1 MDLLEQILL
10 TSAKGGASDIFLT
23 AGKAPSVRKNG
34 TLVTGGGAVVPGS
47 VLDAFRQRL
56 LGQTGEAEYRLT
68 GARDASGTF
77 GGSRFRFNFYETVE
91 GPALAARPLKRGGDA
106 HASELNLPGIVE
118 KLCCDPRGLVLI
130 AGSTGS
136 GKSTTLAAMV
146 NYLNRNFSKHILTLE
161 DPVEYLHDDIRSLV
175 SQREIR
181 SDTESCANALRAALR
196 ENPDVIVIGEIRDTE
211 TVRAAMGAALT
222 GHLVLATIH
231 TADTVQ
237 TVERVINMFP
247 GEQRERSAADLGL
260 ALNAVLAQRLLP
272 RADGNGMIP
281 AFEIMTG
288 TPSVRKLIAERDYG
302 GLEDAVR
309 RGAAVDMIPFDR
321 AIFRLCK
328 SGHVTLEDA
337 RAAVSSKE
345 EFELLVRG
353 MESGVDSFRNHY
365 GGDSEE
371 GECVD
376 MRSLLR
382 AAMRNGA
389 SDLIL
394 SAGTSPT
401 LRINGMLRALDLPGM
416 TERDIRRLL
425 HSVITQRQR
434 IEFEEKRELDF
445 ALSVNLKQD
454 DGTEK
459 QCRFRLNGFYQRG
472 TVGAVARVVN
482 LVIPPPEALC
492 IPPAVLGLIEKRQG
506 LILVTGPTGSGKS
519 TTLASLIDRINRSR
533 PAHIITIEDPIEYVH
548 GNIQSIVEQ
557 RELHADTMSF
567 STALKYALR
576 QNPDVIMV
584 GEMRDVETMAAALT
598 AAETGHLVL
607 ATIHTNSAPQ
617 TVDRIVDSF
626 PVAHQNQI
634 RLQLASVLLGVISQR
649 LLPGRN
655 GGRAAAFEVM
665 IGTPPVQAN
674 IREGKTHQLQSV
686 IETGGKDGMITL
698 EKALERLYDQ
708 GLVTLDEIKRFKVD
722 CKQVASYV

>member
-1 MDLLEQILL
+1 MDTIEQTLL
-10 TSAKGGASDIFLT
+10 SFANSASDIFFS
-23 AGKAPSVRKNG
+23 AGKIPALRKSG
-34 TLVTGGGAVVPGS
+34 VLVSAGGEAIPGS
-47 VLDAFRQRL
+47 ILDTFRRQI
-56 LGQTGEAEYRLT
+56 LGQAGESEYLLS

-77 GGSRFRFNFYETVE
+77 GGVRFRFNFFNTVE
-91 GPALAARPLKRGGDA
+91 GPALAVRPLKRGSDVFA
-106 HASELNLPGIVE
+106 AELNLPEAVE
-118 KLCCDPRGLVLI
+118 KLCCLPRGLILI

-161 DPVEYLHDDIRSLV
+161 DPVEFLHDDIRSLV

-181 SDTESCANALRAALR
+181 SDNQSCAEALRAALR
-196 ENPDVIVIGEIRDTE
+196 ENPDVIVIGEIRDME

-222 GHLVLATIH
+222 GHLVLSTIH

-237 TVERVINMFP
+237 TVERIINIFP

-272 RADGNGMIP
+272 CADGSGMIP

-288 TPSVRKLIAERDYG
+288 TPLVRKLIAERDYG

-309 RGAAVDMIPFDR
+309 RGASMDMIPFDR

-328 SGHVTLEDA
+328 AGRITLDDA
-337 RAAVSSKE
+337 RQAVTSRD

-353 MESGVDSFRNHY
+353 MESGVDSFRSHY
-365 GGDSEE
+365 GSDADE

-382 AAMRNGA
+382 AALRNGA

-394 SAGTSPT
+394 SAGTAPN
-401 LRINGMLRALDLPGM
+401 LRINGSLGALDLPPM
-416 TERDIRRLL
+416 SERDIQRLL
-425 HSVITQRQR
+425 NSVITQRQR

-445 ALSVNLKQD
+445 ALAINLRQD
-454 DGTEK
+454 DGSEK

-472 TVGAVARVVN
+472 SVGVVARVVN
-482 LVIPPPEALC
+482 MVIPAPEALS
-492 IPPAVLGLIEKRQG
+492 IPPSVIGLIEKRQG

-533 PAHIITIEDPIEYVH
+533 SSHIITIEDPIEYVH
-548 GNIQSIVEQ
+548 GNILSIVEQ

-649 LLPGRN
+649 LLPGKN

-665 IGTPPVQAN
+665 IGTPPIQAN
-674 IREGKTHQLQSV
+674 IREGKTHQLQSS
-686 IETGGKDGMITL
+686 IETGAKDGMITM
-698 EKALERLYDQ
+698 EKALERLYNQ
-708 GLVTLDEIKRFKVD
+708 GLITLDEIKRFKVD
-722 CKQVASYV
+722 CKQIESY

>member
-1 MDLLEQILL
+1 MDLIEQILL
-10 TSAKGGASDIFLT
+10 SSAKSASDIFLS
-23 AGKAPSVRKNG
+23 AGKVPTMRKRG
-34 TLVTGGGAVVPGS
+34 ALVSEGSAAIPGS
-47 VLDAFRQRL
+47 VIDAFRLRI
-56 LGQTGEAEYRLT
+56 LGQTGESEYLLS

-77 GGSRFRFNFYETVE
+77 GGFRFRFNFFSTVD
-91 GPALAARPLKRGGDA
+91 GPALAARPLKRGNDA
-106 HASELNLPGIVE
+106 FAEDLNLPKIVE
-118 KLCCDPRGLVLI
+118 KLCGLPRGLILV

-161 DPVEYLHDDIRSLV
+161 DPVEFLHDDIRSLV

-181 SDTESCANALRAALR
+181 SDTRSCADALRAALR
-196 ENPDVIVIGEIRDTE
+196 ENPDVIVIGEIRDVE
-211 TVRAAMGAALT
+211 TVRAALSAALT
-222 GHLVLATIH
+222 GHLVLSTIH

-237 TVERVINMFP
+237 TVERIVNLFP
-247 GEQRERSAADLGL
+247 GDQRERAAADLGL
-260 ALNAVLAQRLLP
+260 ALNAILAQRLIP
-272 RADGNGMIP
+272 RADGSGMIP
-281 AFEIMTG
+281 AMEIMTG

-302 GLEDAVR
+302 GLDDAVR
-309 RGAAVDMIPFDR
+309 RGTTAEMIPFDR

-328 SGHVTLEDA
+328 AGDVTLDDA
-337 RAAVSSKE
+337 RNAVTSRE

-353 MESGVDSFRNHY
+353 MESGVDTFRNHY
-365 GGDSEE
+365 GSNAEE

-382 AAMRNGA
+382 SALRNGA

-394 SAGTSPT
+394 SAGTAPT
-401 LRINGMLRALDLPGM
+401 LRIDGTLRALDLPPM
-416 TERDIRRLL
+416 SEHDIYRLL
-425 HSVITQRQR
+425 NSVVTQRQR
-434 IEFEEKRELDF
+434 VEFEEKRELDF
-445 ALSVNLKQD
+445 ALAVNLRQK

-459 QCRFRLNGFYQRG
+459 QCRFRLNGFFQRG

-482 LVIPPPEALC
+482 VVIPPPEELS

-548 GNIQSIVEQ
+548 GNIRSIVEQ

-567 STALKYALR
+567 STALKYSLR

-626 PVAHQNQI
+626 PMAHQNQI

-649 LLPGRN
+649 LLPSKN
-655 GGRAAAFEVM
+655 GGRVAAFEVM
-665 IGTPPVQAN
+665 IGTPPIQAN
-674 IREGKTHQLQSV
+674 IREGKTHQLQST
-686 IETGGKDGMITL
+686 IETSAKDGMITL

-708 GLVTLDEIKRFKVD
+708 GLVSLDEIKRFKVD
-722 CKQVASYV
+722 CKQVSAF